1 MVRGWGWAVLLAAA
15 LQVGCGSA
23 VVNPVTGQA
32 ERSVMSEDEER
43 AQGAQAHAQIVQ
55 EYGVVQAPA
64 LQAYVSALGRK
75 LAEHSH
81 REQLQWHFTV
91 LDSPEINAF
100 ALPGGYVYITRGI
113 LAYLDSEAELAG
125 VLGHEIGHVTARHA
139 AQRATRQSDASLGVL
154 AAGVLGA
161 VAEGYFGVGGV
172 GRLATDVTQAVAV
185 GNIAAYGREQEL
197 QADALGAEYLSR
209 VRYDP
214 RTMVDVIRVLK
225 AQEQFAADTARAQ
238 GRTPARRNDWL
249 SSHPSND
256 ERLSRI
262 DELSAQYRADKYE
275 DEGRARYHKMLAGL
289 TFGDSAAQ
297 GLERGR
303 GFYHPGL
310 GFALDIPEG
319 WSLRNEAEQLAL
331 VAPAGDAAVLLRSVP
346 PKLVGDPAAVL
357 RSMVQPSQGRTET
370 LQLHGL
376 SAIRLVGARG
386 SQRLEATV
394 VQGPG
399 QAWYLLQ
406 FSARTAQAWQQ
417 AVGLWRAV
425 EGSFRPLGAQDRAQA
440 QEWALRSVPL
450 PAGGFAELAR
460 SSPLPRAEVQLR
472 LLNGYYGS
480 ASAPRPGQMVKVV
493 QARP

>member
-1 MVRGWGWAVLLAAA
+1 MVRRWGWAALLAAA
-15 LQVGCGSA
+15 ALVGCGSA

-32 ERSVMSEDEER
+32 ERSVMSEEDER
-43 AQGAQAHAQIVQ
+43 SQGAQAHAQILQ
-55 EYGVVQAPA
+55 EYGVLQAPA
-64 LQAYVSALGRK
+64 LQAYVSALGKK
-75 LAEHSH
+75 LAEQSH

-172 GRLATDVTQAVAV
+172 GRMATDVTQAVAV
-185 GNIAAYGREQEL
+185 GRIAAYGREQEL

-225 AQEQFAADTARAQ
+225 AQEQFAADNAREQ
-238 GRTPARRNDWL
+238 GRSAPRRNDWL

-256 ERLSRI
+256 ERLARI
-262 DELSAQYRADKYE
+262 DELSAQYRAERYE
-275 DEGRARYHKMLAGL
+275 DEGRARYHKALAGVS
-289 TFGDSAAQ
+289 FGDSAEQ

-303 GFYHPGL
+303 SFYHPAL

-319 WSLRNEAEQLAL
+319 WSLRNEAQQLAVL
-331 VAPAGDAAVLLRSVP
+331 APGGQAAVQLRTVP
-346 PKLVGDPAAVL
+346 RKLVGDPGAVL
-357 RSMVQPSQGRTET
+357 RSMVQPSQGRTES

-376 SAIRLVGARG
+376 SATRLVGARG
-386 SQRLEATV
+386 NQRLEATV

-399 QAWYLLQ
+399 KDWYLLQ
-406 FSARTAQAWQQ
+406 YSAATAAAWQQ
-417 AVGLWRAV
+417 AAPGWRAV
-425 EGSFRPLGAQDRAQA
+425 EGSFRPLSPQDRAQA
-440 QEWALRSVPL
+440 KEWMLRSVPY

-460 SSPLPRAEVQLR
+460 SSPLPRAEAQLR
-472 LLNGYYGS
+472 LLNGYYEGG
-480 ASAPRPGQMVKVV
+480 APRPGQMVKVV